1 MSTLRTLLLTGAAM
15 LAFAA
20 NSLLCRLA
28 LAQARID
35 PASFGSIRLA
45 SVAVLGGIAAV
56 LATRG
61 RVVGRV
67 GR

>member
-1 MSTLRTLLLTGAAM
+1 M

-56 LATRG
+56 LATRA